1 MPRLLIRIS
10 RFYLMFSAVSLRN
23 TDSTGAVLIG
33 DLLIRVT
40 TRQRFSA
47 TFDVSALP
55 FVCECWIYGLVPN
68 WSEPLSSKC
77 YSFSIMWHTMLSCC
91 KLHRS

>member
-68 WSEPLSSKC
+68 WSEPLSKAEGNWN
-77 YSFSIMWHTMLSCC
+77 SISGAMI
-91 KLHRS
+91 KVAERS

>member
-1 MPRLLIRIS
+1 
-10 RFYLMFSAVSLRN
+10 MFSAVSLRN

-33 DLLIRVT
+33 HLLIRVM

-68 WSEPLSSKC
+68 WSGPLSKAEGNWD
-77 YSFSIMWHTMLSCC
+77 SIRGAMI
-91 KLHRS
+91 KVAE